1 MEEVQTQPAGE
12 EVQIQPTISAM
23 DAPIEMKKTRKTK
36 SQPTVL
42 IGSKLQVWEGKA
54 DITGGK
60 LKKCDL
66 MECPKTK
73 KIISKK
79 KHESG
84 LALMERAR
92 KAKEDP
98 EDPLHSRF
106 VSFFEHQYKKKETV
120 EGETP
125 APPKEKKP
133 RKPRVKKVKVEQNE
147 IQKDLEIVKSED
159 ETSKL
164 VVD

>member
-1 MEEVQTQPAGE
+1 MEEVQTQP
-12 EVQIQPTISAM
+12 TISAM
-23 DAPIEMKKTRKTK
+23 DVPIEMKKSRKNK
-36 SQPTVL
+36 KAVTVL

-106 VSFFEHQYKKKETV
+106 VSFFQHQYKKKEGSEANPIQKDLVIT
-120 EGETP
+120 
-125 APPKEKKP
+125 KEKKP
-133 RKPRVKKVKVEQNE
+133 RKKRQAGTKAEKKPTVEPE
-147 IQKDLEIVKSED
+147 LRED
-159 ETSKL
+159 EQEVE
-164 VVD
+164 VVEAVQE

>member
-1 MEEVQTQPAGE
+1 MEEEQQTQPY
-12 EVQIQPTISAM
+12 ISAM
-23 DAPIEMKKTRKTK
+23 DAPVDMKKSKKTR
-36 SQPTVL
+36 SHSAIL

-54 DITGGK
+54 DMTGGK

-66 MECPKTK
+66 MECPKSK

-92 KAKEDP
+92 KARENP

-106 VSFFEHQYKKKETV
+106 VSFFEHQYKKKDGAE
-120 EGETP
+120 EGLLPIE
-125 APPKEKKP
+125 KEKKP
-133 RKPRVKKVKVEQNE
+133 RKKREKKTEVKPEVQNE
-147 IQKDLEIVKSED
+147 IQKELA
-159 ETSKL
+159 L
-164 VVD
+164 

>member
-1 MEEVQTQPAGE
+1 MEEEQTQT
-12 EVQIQPTISAM
+12 QIPIL
-23 DAPIEMKKTRKTK
+23 DAPVEMKKSRKSK
-36 SQPTVL
+36 NGPAVL

-73 KIISKK
+73 RIISKK

-98 EDPLHSRF
+98 EDPMHSRF
-106 VSFFEHQYKKKETV
+106 VSFFEHQYKKKDV
-120 EGETP
+120 PEGETP
-125 APPKEKKP
+125 LPVKEKKP
-133 RKPRVKKVKVEQNE
+133 RKKREKKAPVPEKQEEERNE
-147 IQKDLEIVKSED
+147 IQKDLAIQQ
-159 ETSKL
+159 
-164 VVD
+164 

>member
-1 MEEVQTQPAGE
+1 MEEENQTRTPVMTETPAP
-12 EVQIQPTISAM
+12 V
-23 DAPIEMKKTRKTK
+23 EMKRTRKIR

-60 LKKCDL
+60 LRKEDL

-92 KAKEDP
+92 KAKENP

-106 VSFFEHQYKKKETV
+106 VSFFEHQYKKKESA
-120 EGETP
+120 EGEVVE
-125 APPKEKKP
+125 PPKEKKP
-133 RKPRVKKVKVEQNE
+133 RKKREKKIKQEKMEEEQKPADEVVEQ
-147 IQKDLEIVKSED
+147 
-159 ETSKL
+159 
-164 VVD
+164 